1 MTTRNLKAL
10 FEPKSIAVIGATNRP
25 ASVGGTVMHN
35 LLAGG
40 FSGPILPVNPGHDA
54 IAGVLAYD
62 GVADLPLAPD
72 LAIVCTPPETVP
84 GLIDELGRR
93 GTRAVAVLTAGL
105 GAEGPNG
112 ASLATDMLRAAR
124 PYLLRILGP
133 NCIGLIVPDLALN
146 ASFAPGGAR
155 QGTIAFVSQSGA
167 LCTAVLGWADQ
178 QQIGFSRFV
187 SLGDA
192 LDVDFGDVVDDLASD
207 PKTRS
212 ILLYVESITHARK
225 FLSAARAAA
234 RNKPIVA
241 IKSGR
246 VAEAAH
252 AAKSHTG
259 ALAGADDV
267 FEAAMARAGVLRAY
281 DFEELFSVV
290 ETLARAGRRAGRV
303 RGNRLAIVTNGGG
316 PGVMAVDALVLRGGR
331 LADLARETM
340 SALDDALPATWSKGN
355 PVDIIGDASPERY
368 AAALE
373 AVLADPG
380 ADAVLVMNAPTAI
393 ADSTAVARTV
403 ADRLAGSDKAVVT
416 CWLGG
421 GDAQRARNV
430 LSEKGLATYATPEA
444 AVRGFLHAARYTALQ
459 SLLIETPANVPEDFA
474 PDLDGARQV
483 IAAVRADGRSLLT
496 EPEAKD
502 VLRAFAIPVVE
513 SRRAATPAEAV
524 AVADE
529 LGYPVAVKI
538 LSPDITHK
546 SDVGGVVLDLTS
558 GYAVRGAADD
568 MLERVRELRPE
579 ARIDGF
585 TVQPMERRPDS
596 FQLIVG
602 LAQDSIFGPFV
613 LFGEGGGAV
622 EVIADKAVAL
632 PPLNMKLAAELVSR
646 TRVARL
652 MAGYRATPAVDIDA
666 VCLTLIKVAQI
677 AVDLPE
683 VDELDINPLLVDRNG
698 VIALDAR
705 IGLSEPGRRNELA
718 IRPYP
723 RELEEHVALGAVGT
737 VLLRPIRPEDE
748 EHHYAFLDQ
757 LTPQDIRFRFFGQI
771 KQLPHSQMARL
782 TQIDY
787 DREMAFIAVGP
798 DGDTLGVVRTVTDPD
813 NEHAEFAI
821 IVRSNL
827 KGQGLGAALMH
838 KMIAYSRARG
848 TERIVGEVL
857 RENRRMRDFVKRLG
871 FAEYDLDDDP
881 EAVSVVLDLKD
892 RPVIVGVP

>member
-10 FEPKSIAVIGATNRP
+10 FEPTSIAVIGATNRP
-25 ASVGGTVMHN
+25 NSVGGTVMHN
-35 LLAGG
+35 LLDGG
-40 FSGPILPVNPGHDA
+40 FAGPILPVNPGHDA

-62 GVADLPLAPD
+62 SVADLPLAPD
-72 LAIVCTPPETVP
+72 LAVICTPPQTVP
-84 GLIDELGRR
+84 GLIVDLGER
-93 GTRAVAVLTAGL
+93 GTRGAIVLTAGL
-105 GAEGPNG
+105 DIAAPDGRT
-112 ASLATDMLRAAR
+112 LAQAMLRAAR
-124 PYLLRILGP
+124 PHLLRILGP

-146 ASFAPGGAR
+146 ASFAPGGAQR
-155 QGTIAFVSQSGA
+155 GSIAFVSQSGA
-167 LCTAVLGWADQ
+167 LCTAVLGWAAQ
-178 QQIGFSRFV
+178 RQIGFSRFV
-187 SLGDA
+187 SLGEA

-267 FEAAMARAGVLRAY
+267 FEAAMVRAGVLRAY

-290 ETLARAGRRAGRV
+290 ETLARAGRV

-316 PGVMAVDALVLRGGR
+316 PGVMAVDALTPHGGR
-331 LADLARETM
+331 LAELSDETM
-340 SALDDALPATWSKGN
+340 KALDGALPATWSKGN

-380 ADAVLVMNAPTAI
+380 ADAVLVMNAPTAV

-403 ADRLAGSDKAVVT
+403 ADRLAGSDKTVVT

-421 GDAQRARNV
+421 GDAQRARTV

-459 SLLIETPANVPEDFA
+459 SLLIETPANVPEDFV
-474 PDLDGARQV
+474 PNLDAARQA
-483 IAAVRADGRSLLT
+483 IAAARADGRALLT

-502 VLRAFAIPVVE
+502 VLRAFGVPVVE
-513 SRRAATPAEAV
+513 SRRAASPDEAV

-529 LGYPVAVKI
+529 LGYPLAIKI

-568 MLERVRELRPE
+568 MLERVRELKPE

-646 TRVARL
+646 TRVSKRL
-652 MAGYRATPAVDIDA
+652 KGYRQTPAVDMDA
-666 VCLTLIKVAQI
+666 LCLTLIKVAQI

-705 IGLSEPGRRNELA
+705 IGLAEPGRRNELA

-723 RELEEHVALGAVGT
+723 RELEEHVALGTIGD

-748 EHHYAFLDQ
+748 ARHYAFLEQ
-757 LTPQDIRFRFFGQI
+757 LTPQDIRFRFFGQV

-787 DREMAFIAVGP
+787 DREMAFVAVGP
-798 DGDTLGVVRTVTDPD
+798 HGDTLGVVRTVTDPD
-813 NEHAEFAI
+813 NDNAEFAI
-821 IVRSNL
+821 VVRSNL
-827 KGQGLGAALMH
+827 KGQGLGAEMMQ

-848 TERIVGEVL
+848 TKRIVGEVL

-871 FAEYDLDDDP
+871 FSEYDLDDDP
-881 EAVSVVLDLKD
+881 EAVSVVLDLED
-892 RPVIVGVP
+892 RPVIVGMP

>member
-10 FEPKSIAVIGATNRP
+10 FEPTSIAVIGATNRP
-25 ASVGGTVMHN
+25 NSVGGTVMHN
-35 LLAGG
+35 LLDGG
-40 FSGPILPVNPGHDA
+40 FAGPILPVNPGHDA

-62 GVADLPLAPD
+62 SVADLPLAPD
-72 LAIVCTPPETVP
+72 LAVICTPPRTVP
-84 GLIDELGRR
+84 GLIADLGER
-93 GTRAVAVLTAGL
+93 GTRGAIVLTAGL
-105 GAEGPNG
+105 DLAGPDG
-112 ASLATDMLRAAR
+112 RTVAQAMLRAAR
-124 PYLLRILGP
+124 PHLLRILGP

-146 ASFAPGGAR
+146 ASFAPGGAQR
-155 QGTIAFVSQSGA
+155 GSIAFVSQSGA
-167 LCTAVLGWADQ
+167 LCTAVLGWAAQ
-178 QQIGFSRFV
+178 RQIGFSRFV
-187 SLGDA
+187 SLGEA

-290 ETLARAGRRAGRV
+290 ETLARAGRV

-316 PGVMAVDALVLRGGR
+316 PGVMAVDALTPHGGR
-331 LADLARETM
+331 LAELSDETM
-340 SALDDALPATWSKGN
+340 KALDGALPATWSKGN

-380 ADAVLVMNAPTAI
+380 ADAVLVMNAPTAV

-403 ADRLAGSDKAVVT
+403 ADRLAGSDKTVVT

-421 GDAQRARNV
+421 GDAQRARTI

-459 SLLIETPANVPEDFA
+459 SLLIETPANVPEDFV
-474 PDLDGARQV
+474 PNLDAARQA
-483 IAAVRADGRSLLT
+483 IAAARADGRALLT

-502 VLRAFAIPVVE
+502 VLRAFGVPVVE
-513 SRRAATPAEAV
+513 SRRAASPAEAV

-529 LGYPVAVKI
+529 LGYPLAIKI

-568 MLERVRELRPE
+568 MLERVRELKPE

-646 TRVARL
+646 TRVSKRL
-652 MAGYRATPAVDIDA
+652 KGYRQTPAVDMEA
-666 VCLTLIKVAQI
+666 LCLTLIKVAQI

-705 IGLSEPGRRNELA
+705 IGLAEPGRRNELA

-723 RELEEHVALGAVGT
+723 RELEEHVALGAVGD

-748 EHHYAFLDQ
+748 ARHYAFLEQ
-757 LTPQDIRFRFFGQI
+757 LTPQDIRFRFFGQV

-787 DREMAFIAVGP
+787 DREMAFVAVGP
-798 DGDTLGVVRTVTDPD
+798 HGDTLGVVRTVTDPD
-813 NEHAEFAI
+813 NDNAEFAI
-821 IVRSNL
+821 VVRSNL
-827 KGQGLGAALMH
+827 KGQGLGAAMMQ

-848 TERIVGEVL
+848 TKRIVGEVL

-871 FAEYDLDDDP
+871 FFDYDLDDDP
-881 EAVSVVLDLKD
+881 EAVSVVLDLED
-892 RPVIVGVP
+892 RPVIVGMP